1 MKYFL
6 KPTAFKTTYCYQK
19 SLSIPAW
26 GIFFFSL
33 RDSLK
38 FTKVLTCWKKL
49 NNWKGVLPRV
59 LCLSMIKHQRWANLP
74 NRQDTETKV
83 IQFLLIKPR
92 KNCSCF
98 VSLDK
103 MLTKFW
109 GENIF
114 QMPLWMNVGSFPLYT
129 HFSKLELCAHDPDLT
144 LCRKGKL
151 ENCRCSTH
159 LTGTLLPASGCIA
172 HDLLNKRRDPQEL
185 CPCKVASVSPC
196 DPVDYSWPDSSVHG
210 ILRPRLLE
218 WVAIPTSRG
227 APWLRDWTRVSSL
240 LH

>member
-1 MKYFL
+1 MYHVL
-6 KPTAFKTTYCYQK
+6 PVTLSSALWRLHSDEILSKTHCFQNYLLLPEIIVNT
-19 SLSIPAW
+19 
-26 GIFFFSL
+26 GMRDFFSPL

-59 LCLSMIKHQRWANLP
+59 PCLSMIKHQRWANLP

-83 IQFLLIKPR
+83 IRFLLIKPR
-92 KNCSCF
+92 KNGSCF

-144 LCRKGKL
+144 YTAG
-151 ENCRCSTH
+151 
-159 LTGTLLPASGCIA
+159 
-172 HDLLNKRRDPQEL
+172 
-185 CPCKVASVSPC
+185 
-196 DPVDYSWPDSSVHG
+196 
-210 ILRPRLLE
+210 
-218 WVAIPTSRG
+218 RG
-227 APWLRDWTRVSSL
+227 N
-240 LH
+240 